1 MPMIRYSVAVVI
13 AASVVLLTSA
23 CSTGGGAG
31 PLVTENN
38 EAAQAC
44 VPAPNSYRSDDIPAW
59 NSPVAFALVWY
70 YNASASPVV
79 VESVSLID
87 AHNLVLHKSVVYE
100 AEHEQHQLIPAVGW
114 PAISQ
119 GSDPAA
125 WAHRQG
131 VPGAVIR
138 PDRPNAGVTTHDAY
152 EVVLDVSAKTRA
164 GGYAIGQQV
173 TYRQGNAQY
182 TIRCYM
188 GYVISPPGGPEGGLR
203 CSAFEKAISAA
214 WASS

>member
-1 MPMIRYSVAVVI
+1 MMLMIKYSVAVVI
-13 AASVVLLTSA
+13 AASALLTAA
-23 CSTGGGAG
+23 CSTGGKGG
-31 PLVTENN
+31 PLVTQNN
-38 EAAQAC
+38 EAVQAC
-44 VPAPNSYRSDDIPAW
+44 VPAPSSYPSDDIPGW
-59 NSPVAFALVWY
+59 DSPVGFALVWY
-70 YNASASPVV
+70 YNASTSPVV

-87 AHNLVLHKSVVYE
+87 AHNLVLHKAVVYE
-100 AEHEQHQLIPAVGW
+100 AEREQHQLTLVDGW
-114 PAISQ
+114 PVISL

-125 WAHRQG
+125 WARRQS

-138 PDRPNAGVTTHDAY
+138 PDPPNAGITTHDAY

-173 TYRQGNAQY
+173 TYRQGNGQY
-182 TIRCYM
+182 TIRCYA